1 MTLPPMGGEAV
12 NLPPGL
18 VARQDY
24 KGIKLPVFYSARM
37 TLPASAANLRF
48 GLAGTAKI
56 FGTRRSLAERFVA
69 VLVNLVKAH
78 VW

>member
-18 VARQDY
+18 VAREDY

-37 TLPASAANLRF
+37 ALASAANLRF
-48 GLAGTAKI
+48 GMAGTARI